1 MPLLTCAIQFIRMP
15 PSEYTNDR
23 VDILIDLVGYMRG
36 NRLEICAYRPAPVQV
51 RWLGL
56 AGTTGADFF
65 DYIITDKIVT
75 PEDQSKFFSEKF
87 VFMPHSYQ
95 VNSKPIEKTQNRYN
109 RQDVG
114 LPEKAFVFCCFC
126 SNYKIDSN
134 VFNCWMKI
142 LKQSP
147 GSVLW
152 VMTSNSAVTENMKDG
167 AKKARVDPYRLIFA
181 KKLSKP
187 DHLERLKLA
196 DLSLDTI
203 TVNGAATTSDALW
216 AGVPVV
222 TIVGNHFASRMSAS
236 ILSAVGLSELIVN
249 DNKQYVD
256 IAVDLANNP
265 NKFHSLREKLKK
277 NKQTYPLFDTQL
289 FVESLENAYAQI
301 WELHKTQRAPRAI
314 EVKDFKEPQPF

>member
-1 MPLLTCAIQFIRMP
+1 M
-15 PSEYTNDR
+15 
-23 VDILIDLVGYMRG
+23 DILVDMVGYMRG

-75 PEDQSKFFSEKF
+75 PQNQSKFYSEKF

-95 VNSKPIEKTQNRYN
+95 VNSKPIEKPKNKYK

-134 VFNCWMKI
+134 VFNCWMRI
-142 LKQSP
+142 LEQSP

-152 VMTSNSAVTENMKDG
+152 VMTSNSAVAENMKDG

-203 TVNGAATTSDALW
+203 SVNGAATTSDALY
-216 AGVPVV
+216 ADVPVLTV
-222 TIVGNHFASRMSAS
+222 VGSHFASRMSAS
-236 ILSAVGLSELIVN
+236 ILSAVGLSEF
-249 DNKQYVD
+249 
-256 IAVDLANNP
+256 IAKDLKEYTDMALEMANNP
-265 NKFHSLREKLKK
+265 RKLFSVTEQLKRK
-277 NKQTYPLFDTQL
+277 KQTSPLFDTQG
-289 FVESLENAYAQI
+289 FVQSLENAFEQM
-301 WELHKTQRAPRAI
+301 WTL
-314 EVKDFKEPQPF
+314 